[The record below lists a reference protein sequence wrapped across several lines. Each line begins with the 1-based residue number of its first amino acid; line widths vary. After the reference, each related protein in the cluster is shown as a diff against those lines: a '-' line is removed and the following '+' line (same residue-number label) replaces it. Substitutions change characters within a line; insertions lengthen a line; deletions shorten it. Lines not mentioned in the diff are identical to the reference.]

1 MDNNDTKRTAGKV
14 LLALLKTGC
23 YLLLFLGCQILVT
36 LVITISYTLFSTLSG
51 GAMGEAQIME
61 LIMGYTS
68 HITLVSNLLALVILA
83 LFFLIRRK
91 QVLREVGLVKTRPP
105 MVAAAAALAPGLYAI
120 VITLLGFLPEE
131 WLSAYNEA
139 SAALSDTSI
148 WAFLA
153 TVIAAPLAEEIIFR
167 GLIQSR
173 LSRVMP
179 GWLAVVISALLFGLC
194 HGQAVWIAYA
204 FLLGLFFGWIALR
217 SKSILPTIIAHVVF
231 NAIGHFSVY
240 LPETAPEWAFFL
252 FAGGLLLISVV
263 CCLLAR
269 RGMADLFRRP
279 TGQRKDQNQS
289 QNCGET

>member
-1 MDNNDTKRTAGKV
+1 MDNNSKLTAGKV
-14 LLALLKTGC
+14 LLALLKAGC
-23 YLLLFLGCQILVT
+23 YLLLFLGSQLLVT
-36 LVITISYTLFSTLSG
+36 MAITIIFTVFSVING
-51 GAMGEAQIME
+51 GGLNEAL
-61 LIMGYTS
+61 LIEQVLGYTT
-68 HITLVSNLLALVILA
+68 HITLISNLLVLGILA

-91 QVLREVGLVKTRPP
+91 KVLGETCLVKTRPR
-105 MVAAAAALAPGLYAI
+105 MVAAAAALAPGLYAV

-139 SAALSDTSI
+139 SAALNDTSI
-148 WAFLA
+148 WALLA
-153 TVIAAPLAEEIIFR
+153 TVIAAPIVEEVIFR

-173 LSRVMP
+173 LNRVMS

-194 HGQAVWIAYA
+194 HGQAVWMAYA

-217 SKSILPTIIAHVVF
+217 SKSILPTVTAHMVF

-240 LPETAPEWAFFL
+240 LPETAPEWAFSL
-252 FAGGLLLISVV
+252 FAGALLVISVV

-279 TGQRKDQNQS
+279 TQS
-289 QNCGET
+289 PNEVIDYE

>member
-1 MDNNDTKRTAGKV
+1 MNNENKITAGKV
-14 LLALLKTGC
+14 LLALLKAGC

-36 LVITISYTLFSTLSG
+36 MAVTIIFTVFSVING
-51 GAMGEAQIME
+51 GAMDQALLMEQI
-61 LIMGYTS
+61 LGYTT
-68 HITLVSNLLALVILA
+68 HITLISNLLALGILA

-91 QVLREVGLVKTRPP
+91 KVLGETCLVKTRPR
-105 MVAAAAALAPGLYAI
+105 MVAAAAALAPGLYAV

-139 SAALSDTSI
+139 SAALNDTSI
-148 WAFLA
+148 WALLA
-153 TVIAAPLAEEIIFR
+153 TVIAAPLAEEVIFR

-173 LSRVMP
+173 LNRVMP
-179 GWLAVVISALLFGLC
+179 GWLAVVVSALLFGLC
-194 HGQAVWIAYA
+194 HGQAVWMAYA

-217 SKSILPTIIAHVVF
+217 SKSILPTVVAHMIF

-240 LPETAPEWAFFL
+240 LPETAPEWAFYL
-252 FAGGLLLISVV
+252 FTGGLLLLSVV

-279 TGQRKDQNQS
+279 AQIPNEVIDH
-289 QNCGET
+289 E